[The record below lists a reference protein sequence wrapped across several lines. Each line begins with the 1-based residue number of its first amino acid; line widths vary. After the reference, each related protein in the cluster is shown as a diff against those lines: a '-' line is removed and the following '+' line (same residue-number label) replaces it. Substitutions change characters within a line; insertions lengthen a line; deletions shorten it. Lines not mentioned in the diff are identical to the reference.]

1 MKYTYT
7 TPPVEMVTSSLA
19 NALNRRNYT
28 DSGLSTCALGNSE
41 YGGTVLDIAKAV
53 HVLIAGSAG
62 SGKSVL
68 MHDIIISLMMKNTA
82 FDAKFL
88 MIDPKM
94 VEFSFYEGSPMLWRP
109 VVTETEDAL
118 KALEDACVEMDR
130 RYSVLRQRHL
140 RNIEGTDIPRL
151 YIFIDE
157 LADLMFTSKK
167 RAEASIVRLAQKG
180 RAAGIHLII
189 ATQHPVVKVVTGIIK
204 ANITC
209 RIALHTATGSDSR
222 VILDHY
228 GAELLRG
235 AGDAIIKYPDSV
247 DEVHFQA
254 GYISDS
260 EIESIA
266 QWSRD
271 QKKNRVRTG
280 FLGWLFG

>member
-7 TPPVEMVTSSLA
+7 APSADLVNSSLSDS
-19 NALNRRNYT
+19 LCWESYT
-28 DSGLSTCALGNSE
+28 ESSNSTCALGRSE
-41 YGGTVLDIAKAV
+41 YNNVVLDIAKAV
-53 HVLIAGSAG
+53 HVLIAGAAG

-68 MHDIIISLMMKNTA
+68 MHDIICSLMFKNTPNTA
-82 FDAKFL
+82 RFL

-130 RYSVLRQRHL
+130 RYSVLRQMHL
-140 RNIEGTDIPRL
+140 RNIEGTNIPRL
-151 YIFIDE
+151 YIVIDE
-157 LADLMFTSKK
+157 LADLMYTSKK

-235 AGDAIIKYPDSV
+235 AGDAIIKYPDRI
-247 DEVHFQA
+247 EEIRFQA
-254 GYISDS
+254 GYISDA

-271 QKKNRVRTG
+271 QLPRRNRG
-280 FLGWLFG
+280 ILGWLFG